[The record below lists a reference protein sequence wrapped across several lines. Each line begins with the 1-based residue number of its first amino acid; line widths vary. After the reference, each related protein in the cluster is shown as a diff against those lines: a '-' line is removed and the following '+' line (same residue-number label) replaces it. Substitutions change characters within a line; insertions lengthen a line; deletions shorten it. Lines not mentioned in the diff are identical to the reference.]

1 MRVTLNVVA
10 GPQTGRNFTFDQ
22 HDTFMIGRSEDSH
35 FCLPHDRFF
44 SRHHCLVEI
53 APPQAFLRDLG
64 STNGTFVNGLRV
76 ESTYLKHGD
85 RIQGGETVLEVQV
98 AADKHESQVPVAA
111 TSNPVA
117 DKTEPSLITIACI
130 NCGLPAQAE
139 ASRPDAKLSYLCENC
154 RDQLK
159 KNPQPIP
166 NYQMIKVLGQGGM
179 GSVMLARSV
188 VDGRLVAIK
197 TLLPEVAVSEQ
208 SLKRFMREIEVSSS
222 LQHPNIVSYIEHGT
236 HNGIVYLVTEYV
248 AGMDASRLAKQ
259 RGGKLQYQQVVKIIE
274 QTLAALDFAHSLGF
288 VHRDIKEQNIL
299 VDGNY
304 PNYISKLTDFG
315 LSKSYKQ
322 TGMSGVTM
330 VGDVAGTIAYMP
342 PEQVRDFK
350 EVRPPSDIYGIGMTA
365 YSLLT
370 GAHALDISP
379 NAGISETVKAIFE
392 KPIIPISKRI
402 PEVPIKVAAV
412 FETALAKQVELRWR
426 SAGEMREAL
435 LRAASEF

>member
-10 GPQTGRNFTFDQ
+10 GPQTGRTFSFEQ
-22 HDTFMIGRSEDSH
+22 HDTFMIGRSEDSQ

-44 SRHHCLVEI
+44 SRHHCIIEI

-76 ESTYLKHGD
+76 DTSYLKHGD
-85 RIQGGETVLEVQV
+85 RIQGGETVLEVVVEADNYEVTAAGIQV
-98 AADKHESQVPVAA
+98 S
-111 TSNPVA
+111 
-117 DKTEPSLITIACI
+117 DKTEPSLITVACL
-130 NCGLPAQAE
+130 NCGVPAKAE
-139 ASRPDAKLSYLCENC
+139 SSRPDAKLSYVCEDC
-154 RDQLK
+154 RDKLK

-166 NYQMIKVLGQGGM
+166 NYEMMRVLGQGGM
-179 GSVMLARSV
+179 GSVMLARNAQN
-188 VDGRLVAIK
+188 GRAVAIK

-208 SLKRFMREIEVSSS
+208 SLKRFMREIEVAAT
-222 LQHPNIVSYIEHGT
+222 LQHPNIVSYIEHGS

-248 AGMDASRLAKQ
+248 SGMDASRLAKM
-259 RGGKLQYQQVVKIIE
+259 RGGKLNFQEVVKIIE
-274 QTLAALDFAHSLGF
+274 QTLAALEFAHSQGF

-299 VDGNY
+299 VDGTF
-304 PNYISKLTDFG
+304 PNYLAKLTDFG

-350 EVRPPSDIYGIGMTA
+350 EVRPPSDIYACGMTA
-365 YSLLT
+365 YSLIT

-379 NAGISETVKAIFE
+379 KAGIAETVKAIFE
-392 KPIIPISKRI
+392 KPIIPIATRV
-402 PEVPIKVAAV
+402 PEVPLKVSAV
-412 FETALAKQVELRWR
+412 IETALAKQVDLRWR
-426 SAGEMREAL
+426 TAGEMREAL
-435 LRAASEF
+435 LRAASEM

>member
-1 MRVTLNVVA
+1 MRVMA
-10 GPQTGRNFTFDQ
+10 GPQVGRVFTFEQ
-22 HDTFMIGRSEDSH
+22 HETFMIGRSEAAH

-44 SRHHCLVEI
+44 SRHHCLLEI
-53 APPQAFLRDLG
+53 APPQCFLRDLG
-64 STNGTFVNGLRV
+64 STNGTFVNGIRV
-76 ESTYLKHGD
+76 ETAHLKSGD

-98 AADKHESQVPVAA
+98 STESRSDEPR
-111 TSNPVA
+111 
-117 DKTEPSLITIACI
+117 DPSLPPTISGDTVPSVITVQCL
-130 NCGLPAQAE
+130 NCGVPSKAE
-139 ASRPDAKLSYLCENC
+139 ASQPNAKLSYVCDGC
-154 RDQLK
+154 REKLK

-166 NYQMIKVLGQGGM
+166 NYQMIRVLGQGGM
-179 GSVMLARSV
+179 GSVMLARAVS
-188 VDGRLVAIK
+188 DGRAVAIK

-208 SLKRFMREIEVSSS
+208 SLKRFMREIEVGKS
-222 LQHPNIVSYIEHGT
+222 LQHPHIVSYIDHGT
-236 HNGIVYLVTEYV
+236 HNGIVYLVSEYV
-248 AGMDASRLAKQ
+248 AGMDAAKLAKH
-259 RGGKLQYQQVVKIIE
+259 RGGKLNYKEVSKIIE

-315 LSKSYKQ
+315 LAKSFKQ

-350 EVRPPSDIYGIGMTA
+350 EVRPPSDIYAIGMTA

-370 GAHALDISP
+370 GAHALDLSP
-379 NAGISETVKAIFE
+379 KAGISETVKAIFE
-392 KPIIPISKRI
+392 KPHVPLAKRI
-402 PEVPIKVAAV
+402 PNIPPQIAFVI
-412 FETALAKQVELRWR
+412 ETAIAKEVENRWR

-435 LRAASEF
+435 LSFNKA

>member
-10 GPQTGRNFTFDQ
+10 GPQTGRTFSFEQ
-22 HDTFMIGRSEDSH
+22 HDTFMIGRSEDAQ
-35 FCLPHDRFF
+35 FCLPHDKYF
-44 SRHHCLVEI
+44 SRHHCLIEI

-85 RIQGGETVLEVQV
+85 RIQGGETVLEVAV
-98 AADKHESQVPVAA
+98 NADQSAPVGPA
-111 TSNPVA
+111 SYPSG
-117 DKTEPSLITIACI
+117 DKTEPSIITIACL
-130 NCGLPAQAE
+130 NCGVPSQAE
-139 ASRPDAKLSYLCENC
+139 SSRPDAKLSYVCEEC
-154 RDQLK
+154 RDKLK

-166 NYQMIKVLGQGGM
+166 GYEMMRILGQGGM
-179 GSVMLARSV
+179 GSVMLARNTR
-188 VDGRLVAIK
+188 DGSAVAIK
-197 TLLPEVAVSEQ
+197 TLLPEVAVSDQ
-208 SLKRFMREIEVSSS
+208 SLKRFMREIEVAAA
-222 LQHPNIVSYIEHGT
+222 LRHKNIVSYIEHGT

-248 AGMDASRLAKQ
+248 AGMDASRLAKM
-259 RGGKLQYQQVVKIIE
+259 RGGKLSYQEVIKIIS
-274 QTLAALDFAHSLGF
+274 QTLEALDFAHAQGF

-299 VDGNY
+299 VDGTF
-304 PNYISKLTDFG
+304 PNYLAKLTDFG

-350 EVRPPSDIYGIGMTA
+350 EVRPPSDIYACGMTA

-379 NAGISETVKAIFE
+379 KAGISETVKAIFE
-392 KPIIPISKRI
+392 KPIIPISSRVPEI
-402 PEVPIKVAAV
+402 PLKVSAV
-412 FETALAKQVELRWR
+412 IETALAKQVDLRWR

-435 LRAASEF
+435 LRAASDFSR

>member
-1 MRVTLNVVA
+1 MRVTLHVVA
-10 GPQTGRNFTFDQ
+10 GPQTGRDFTFEQ
-22 HDTFMIGRSEDSH
+22 HDTFMIGRSEDAQ

-44 SRHHCLVEI
+44 SRHHCILEI

-64 STNGTFVNGLRV
+64 STNGTFVNGVRV
-76 ESTYLKHGD
+76 ETAHLKHGD
-85 RIQGGETVLEVQV
+85 RIQGGETVLEVAV
-98 AADKHESQVPVAA
+98 AADQNEQRGSSFHLSD
-111 TSNPVA
+111 N
-117 DKTEPSLITIACI
+117 TEPSIITVACL
-130 NCGLPAQAE
+130 NCGLPAKTE
-139 ASRPDAKLSYLCENC
+139 ASRPDAKFSYVCDAC
-154 RDQLK
+154 REQLR

-166 NYQMIKVLGQGGM
+166 NYQMIRMLGQGGM

-188 VDGRLVAIK
+188 KNGQAVAIK

-222 LQHPNIVSYIEHGT
+222 LRHKNIVSYIEHGS
-236 HNGIVYLVTEYV
+236 HNGIVFLVTEYV
-248 AGMDASRLAKQ
+248 MGMDAAKLASN
-259 RGGKLQYQQVVKIIE
+259 RGGKLKYQEVVKIIE
-274 QTLAALDFAHSLGF
+274 QTLDALEFAHSQGF

-299 VDGNY
+299 VDGSY
-304 PNYISKLTDFG
+304 PNYLAKLTDFG

-379 NAGISETVKAIFE
+379 KAGISETVKAIFE
-392 KPIIPISKRI
+392 KPIIPILKRQ
-402 PEVPIKVAAV
+402 PDVPLKIAAV
-412 FETALAKQVELRWR
+412 IETALAKQVELRWR
-426 SAGEMREAL
+426 TAGEMRAAL
-435 LRAASEF
+435 LRALEIG